1 MGQDTE
7 AISNA
12 VQLYI
17 DGAREGDASKLRQ
30 TFDSN
35 ARMYGNLAGTR
46 YDVPI
51 TDYIGM
57 ADGAP
62 ADVDG
67 SYKARITSIE
77 QVGDAAIAIVEEE
90 GFWGTV
96 SFTDFFTLAKIDGT
110 WKIVNK
116 TFVHTGGEPP
126 SVDG

>member
-1 MGQDTE
+1 MGRDTE

-17 DGAREGDASKLRQ
+17 DGARDGDAAKLRD
-30 TFDSN
+30 TFDAN
-35 ARMYGNLAGTR
+35 ARMYGNLAGR
-46 YDVPI
+46 RFDVPI
-51 TDYIGM
+51 TDYIAM

-96 SFTDFFTLAKIDGT
+96 SFTDFFSLAKIGDE

-126 SVDG
+126 AFDG

>member
-1 MGQDTE
+1 MGSDTD
-7 AISNA
+7 AISRV

-17 DGAREGDASKLRQ
+17 DGAREGDASKLREA
-30 TFDSN
+30 FDAD
-35 ARMYGNLAGTR
+35 ARMYGSLGGKR
-46 YDVPI
+46 FDIPI
-51 TDYIGM
+51 TEYFAM

-67 SYKARITSIE
+67 SYKARIASID
-77 QVGDAAIAIVEEE
+77 QVGDAAIVVVEEE

-96 SFTDFFTLAKIDGT
+96 SFTDFFSVACIDGT

-126 SVDG
+126 SFD

>member
-1 MGQDTE
+1 MGQDTG

-17 DGAREGDASKLRQ
+17 DGARDGDATKLRA
-30 TFDSN
+30 TFDEN
-35 ARMYGNLAGTR
+35 ARMYGNLGGKR
-46 YDVPI
+46 FDMPI
-51 TDYIGM
+51 AEYIAM

-77 QVGDAAIAIVEEE
+77 QVGDAAIAVVEEE

-96 SFTDFFTLAKIDGT
+96 SFTDFFTLARIGDA

-116 TFVHTGGEPP
+116 TFAHTGGEPP
-126 SVDG
+126 AFDG